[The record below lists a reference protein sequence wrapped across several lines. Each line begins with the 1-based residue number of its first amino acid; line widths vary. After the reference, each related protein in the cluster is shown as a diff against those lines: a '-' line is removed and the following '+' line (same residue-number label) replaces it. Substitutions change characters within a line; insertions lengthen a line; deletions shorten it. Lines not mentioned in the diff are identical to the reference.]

1 MEHNFLELISE
12 ANNKG
17 DLELIKFFKYILEKY
32 TGSRNLFTK
41 AAEVIPYLNSED
53 LAQFKA
59 AIKEI

>member
-32 TGSRNLFTK
+32 TGSRNLFIK